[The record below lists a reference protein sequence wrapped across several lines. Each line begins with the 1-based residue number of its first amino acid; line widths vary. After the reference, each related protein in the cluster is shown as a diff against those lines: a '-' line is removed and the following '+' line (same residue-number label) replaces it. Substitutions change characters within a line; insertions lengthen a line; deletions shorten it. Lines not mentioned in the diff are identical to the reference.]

1 MGLFR
6 KRKKNTQAINRQLP
20 EYWKFEIFYYNKQD
34 KSILVSSRFGV
45 GFALNYGHKAVQV
58 ATAIVVAVALAAIVL
73 LFVL

>member
-20 EYWKFEIFYYNKQD
+20 EYWKLEIFYYNKED
-34 KSILVSSRFGV
+34 KSMLVSSRFGV
-45 GFALNYGHKAVQV
+45 GFAFNYGHKAVQV
-58 ATAIVVAVALAAIVL
+58 VTGIMIAVAVAAIVL